1 MLVACSDPAEKGA
14 SETASAALPADQAPQ
29 EATAGE
35 HDASSSHQK
44 TLDDFAAMAGIA
56 DPPPVDR
63 IRIVT
68 LDEWAS
74 VRVDCLNEA
83 GFPAYI
89 DETGAVGMDFAS
101 PDQTSAYDLAVYV
114 CMAQYPLDPRHS
126 EELSA
131 DQLAIYYDWLL
142 EHPVTCMRERGHPVA
157 DPPTLPTFIEN
168 YRATGE
174 VNFFADALPPGQ
186 EAEIMSDVLQHC
198 ETEPP
203 LEVLFDR

>member
-1 MLVACSDPAEKGA
+1 
-14 SETASAALPADQAPQ
+14 
-29 EATAGE
+29 
-35 HDASSSHQK
+35 
-44 TLDDFAAMAGIA
+44 MAGIP
-56 DPPPVDR
+56 DPPSVDPV
-63 IRIVT
+63 RIVT

-74 VRVDCLNEA
+74 VRVECLNEA

-126 EELSA
+126 EELSDA
-131 DQLAIYYDWLL
+131 QLEIYYNWLL
-142 EHPVTCMRERGHPVA
+142 EHPLACMRERGHPIA
-157 DPPTLPTFIEN
+157 DPPTLPTFIEK

-174 VNFFADALPPGQ
+174 VNFFADDLPLGQ
-186 EAEIMSDVLQHC
+186 EAEIMSDVIQHC

-203 LEVLFDR
+203 LDVLFDG